1 MWRNAAKCTLAFFG
15 RRDFGEEGRSKRGS
29 YLSSALRRLNDR
41 ALCTGGLLCIGSQ
54 LLPRLRLPQP
64 SAAATTLRVAETL
77 GTAAALR
84 NTEVLSCWLAASVWI
99 ASDRSGL
106 SFVTALW
113 SQHVAACVRAAPKL
127 SSPRSISHCCD
138 ESTLLDSVA
147 EQGQAATAAAPLKT
161 TEPLQ
166 SVECTEVVWHRDTSA
181 LSACEIPVALLGR
194 LRWLGAIGITGA
206 QVVCVLW
213 PRCLSRSTILMHQW
227 LDIVAAACAEPAR

>member
-1 MWRNAAKCTLAFFG
+1 MRRNAAKCTLAFFG
-15 RRDFGEEGRSKRGS
+15 RRDLERRGGAREGQIFLRPCAASTTGHCVLEACYASGHSCYRASDYRSLQPRHHVSSGRKPSALPLHSGTLKSSVADSPPRYGSPQIAVDSALSLHSGRSMCQRCS
-29 YLSSALRRLNDR
+29 EAQQSAQYITLLRRVD
-41 ALCTGGLLCIGSQ
+41 
-54 LLPRLRLPQP
+54 
-64 SAAATTLRVAETL
+64 
-77 GTAAALR
+77 TA
-84 NTEVLSCWLAASVWI
+84 V
-99 ASDRSGL
+99 
-106 SFVTALW
+106 
-113 SQHVAACVRAAPKL
+113 
-127 SSPRSISHCCD
+127 
-138 ESTLLDSVA
+138 DSVA

>member
-1 MWRNAAKCTLAFFG
+1 MCPRCSEAQQSAQYITL
-15 RRDFGEEGRSKRGS
+15 
-29 YLSSALRRLNDR
+29 LRRVD
-41 ALCTGGLLCIGSQ
+41 
-54 LLPRLRLPQP
+54 
-64 SAAATTLRVAETL
+64 
-77 GTAAALR
+77 TA
-84 NTEVLSCWLAASVWI
+84 V
-99 ASDRSGL
+99 
-106 SFVTALW
+106 
-113 SQHVAACVRAAPKL
+113 
-127 SSPRSISHCCD
+127 
-138 ESTLLDSVA
+138 DSVA